1 MFVSIFNRTMLGY
14 TPCICRSYVDTINSI
29 QGRHIQAVIPRLHGY
44 MDTNTINKGIR
55 DETIK
60 KFLLNRKST
69 KKGVGAI
76 PCHKGCSEN
85 VPYNRGDHDDLSDY
99 ESLKRHEI
107 TQSKKNT
114 DVKIILQLA

>member
-1 MFVSIFNRTMLGY
+1 
-14 TPCICRSYVDTINSI
+14 
-29 QGRHIQAVIPRLHGY
+29 LHGY

-76 PCHKGCSEN
+76 PCHN
-85 VPYNRGDHDDLSDY
+85 L
-99 ESLKRHEI
+99 I
-107 TQSKKNT
+107 
-114 DVKIILQLA
+114 

>member
-1 MFVSIFNRTMLGY
+1 MTG
-14 TPCICRSYVDTINSI
+14 TINSI

-69 KKGVGAI
+69 KKLNMDTNTI
-76 PCHKGCSEN
+76 DKG
-85 VPYNRGDHDDLSDY
+85 NRD
-99 ESLKRHEI
+99 EI
-107 TQSKKNT
+107 IKKFY
-114 DVKIILQLA
+114 

>member
-1 MFVSIFNRTMLGY
+1 MYVRGYLQGSENGRVVTIGY

-69 KKGVGAI
+69 KKGWGQFHATI
-76 PCHKGCSEN
+76 
-85 VPYNRGDHDDLSDY
+85 
-99 ESLKRHEI
+99 
-107 TQSKKNT
+107 
-114 DVKIILQLA
+114 